1 MLERANLLQSKV
13 NCRPPIAS
21 RTVLAAPVRPC
32 KVYAQG
38 EVIPSPAEEKSAAHE
53 AFMHAFEAA
62 KPPSS
67 RIPGLQAFAAAIWE
81 RRRRIPSTTYNDP
94 LAHIFSEFDK
104 DGDGH
109 LTSEEIAEALNSRN
123 VEITPEQIREFI
135 RAADDN
141 NNGTVERAEFPQLIF
156 HMAIADLK
164 SVQST
169 DGGAA

>member
-1 MLERANLLQSKV
+1 MTWDGCCQL
-13 NCRPPIAS
+13 AS
-21 RTVLAAPVRPC
+21 AVPTDTVAC
-32 KVYAQG
+32 KHRCLVTAQ
-38 EVIPSPAEEKSAAHE
+38 
-53 AFMHAFEAA
+53 
-62 KPPSS
+62 
-67 RIPGLQAFAAAIWE
+67 IWE